1 MLAGM
6 RFRLTE
12 ETIAIATMG
21 EKRLAIQVPAGSVI
35 TVESGPRPDDSRMV
49 DVSWY
54 GHHIVMFADDI
65 QTRGEQV
72 LVASA

>member
-1 MLAGM
+1 MLSGT

-21 EKRLAIQVPAGSVI
+21 IKRIAIQVPAGSVI
-35 TVESGPRPDDSRMV
+35 AVESGPRPDDSRMV
-49 DVSWY
+49 DVFWD
-54 GHHIVMFADDI
+54 GQHIVMFASDI